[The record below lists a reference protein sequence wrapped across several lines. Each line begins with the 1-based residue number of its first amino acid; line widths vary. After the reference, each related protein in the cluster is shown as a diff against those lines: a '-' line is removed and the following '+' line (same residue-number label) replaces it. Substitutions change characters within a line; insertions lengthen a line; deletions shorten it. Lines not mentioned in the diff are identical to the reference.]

1 MTNKFKTMRFS
12 FYKSIFLFG
21 LFSYALSGVGFAQQA
36 TKVVPDKSQ
45 GVVTIKGTKSYTYY
59 KLSDKKSTSL
69 NINGPGKLTVIAR
82 VLLKEGE
89 EKSLSFKIKY
99 VKDEKKQTVKEIGSL
114 KVTKDF
120 QNENKPVSVSEQLII
135 NVPPGKHTY
144 NFNKIESGEEICIN
158 FSYVKEPD
166 PEWSDIKPINK
177 LTEVSLLYNDTK
189 KARMYYRISDKES
202 FKVMLKPGD
211 HLRLL
216 VRSEFKQNDL
226 PADKF
231 RLILKQ
237 NDIIKNTFDIK
248 TKRCE
253 KVVYQNEQK
262 LIPGTL
268 DEIYIKIPTNK
279 AATTNEK
286 LLYEIILPD
295 KSKTA
300 LIRLS
305 VDQPLKP
312 IIKQ

>member
-1 MTNKFKTMRFS
+1 MIKN
-12 FYKSIFLFG
+12 LFIST
-21 LFSYALSGVGFAQQA
+21 LFFIAFAGFGIAQQA
-36 TKVVPDKSQ
+36 TKVVPVKSQ
-45 GVVTIKGTKSYTYY
+45 GEVTIKGTKSYTYY
-59 KLSDKKSTSL
+59 KLSDKKSTTL
-69 NINGPGKLTVIAR
+69 NINGPGKLTVITR

-89 EKSLSFKIKY
+89 EKSLPFKIKY
-99 VKDEKKQTVKEIGSL
+99 VKDEKKQTVKEIASL

-120 QNENKPVSVSEQLII
+120 KSENKPVSVAEQLII
-135 NVPPGKHTY
+135 NVPPGKHNY
-144 NFNKIESGEEICIN
+144 SFNKIESGEEICIN
-158 FSYVKEPD
+158 FSYLKEPD
-166 PEWSDIKPINK
+166 PEWVDLKPINK
-177 LTEVSLLYNDTK
+177 LTEVSLLYTDTK

-211 HLRLL
+211 YLRLV

-231 RLILKQ
+231 RLVLKQ
-237 NDIIKNTFDIK
+237 NDTIKNTFDIK

-253 KVVYQNEQK
+253 KVVYQTEQK

-279 AATTNEK
+279 GSKSNEK

-305 VDQPLKP
+305 IDQPVKP
-312 IIKQ
+312 AAKP